1 MLRKSVVLA
10 FAFALVLGAAAPASA
25 LETLDG
31 FQHEGWAGEAVFQ
44 DGQFR
49 QCHMWMPEINNWDLG
64 LSLDASGELRLGL
77 RTRDID
83 QFWQMLFGQKTAL
96 RIQVDRGPVLIKAF
110 QSVTPKL
117 VSTSLKGTDW
127 DKRLPNGTLF
137 RVNPVGRVKLF
148 HLTGIREAM
157 GMLRKCAAKHG
168 MV

>member
-1 MLRKSVVLA
+1 MVGRSVA
-10 FAFALVLGAAAPASA
+10 FAFALVLNGAAPALA
-25 LETLDG
+25 LETVDK
-31 FQHEGWAGEAVFQ
+31 FQHEGWSGQAVFQ

-77 RTRDID
+77 RTGAID

-96 RIQVDRGPVLIKAF
+96 RIQVDHGPVLIKAF
-110 QSVTPKL
+110 TSVTPKL

-127 DKRLPNGTLF
+127 DKRLPGGKLV
-137 RVNPVGRVKLF
+137 RVNPTGRVKLF
-148 HLTGIREAM
+148 HLTGIKEAM
-157 GMLRKCAAKHG
+157 GMLRTCVAKHG

>member
-1 MLRKSVVLA
+1 
-10 FAFALVLGAAAPASA
+10 
-25 LETLDG
+25 
-31 FQHEGWAGEAVFQ
+31 
-44 DGQFR
+44 
-49 QCHMWMPEINNWDLG
+49 MWMPEINNWDLG

-83 QFWQMLFGQKTAL
+83 QFWQMLLGQKTAL

-148 HLTGIREAM
+148 HLTGIKEAM
-157 GMLRKCAAKHG
+157 AMLHKCAAKHG

>member
-1 MLRKSVVLA
+1 VVLA
-10 FAFALVLGAAAPASA
+10 LALVLGRAVPALGFEVA
-25 LETLDG
+25 DK

-64 LSLDASGELRLGL
+64 LSLDRSGELRLGL
-77 RTRDID
+77 RTQTLD

-96 RIQVDRGPVLIKAF
+96 RIQIDRGPVLIKAF
-110 QSVTPKL
+110 TSVTPKL

-127 DKRLPNGTLF
+127 DRRLPNGELF
-137 RVNPVGRVKLF
+137 RVNPTGRVKLF
-148 HLTGIREAM
+148 HLTGIKEAM
-157 GMLRKCAAKHG
+157 GKLRACVAKHG